1 MPRWRRLA
9 LHALG
14 LRIGYGRVSTRD
26 QHAEAQHDGLDAADC
41 EQIFVD
47 HASGKLVRWPE
58 FDRALAAASRSTTS
72 YSSPSSMGS
81 AGRWN
86 TPSTYPTISAR
97 LLTATRL
104 WLNLPAVPIRDVRGG
119 VPVVEFHGVAA
130 ARDTLFGDETF
141 GCLSVP
147 TDGGCR
153 RGCVAMTR
161 SPLPKLIRQACRACQ
176 RRPSISSEDSGQ
188 GIDPESSVD
197 PWTPRRWLTRVLES

>member
-1 MPRWRRLA
+1 MLA
-9 LHALG
+9 EVGVTCLG
-14 LRIGYGRVSTRD
+14 LRIGYARVSTRD

-41 EQIFVD
+41 EQFFVD

-86 TPSTYPTISAR
+86 TPSTYPTVSAR

-104 WLNLPAVPIRDVRGG
+104 WLDLPAVPLRDVRGG

-130 ARDTLFGDETF
+130 ARDTLGGDETF
-141 GCLSVP
+141 GASRYRRMVGAAEAV
-147 TDGGCR
+147 GGDDSITL
-153 RGCVAMTR
+153 AKAH
-161 SPLPKLIRQACRACQ
+161 SPALPHRL
-176 RRPSISSEDSGQ
+176 SISSEDSGQ

-197 PWTPRRWLTRVLES
+197 PWTPRRWLTRALES